1 MAGARRRQ
9 TVGGFPVGSWGP
21 LGVAAA
27 ATANLDLD
35 AQEAG
40 QDTFAAEL
48 AVLVQASL
56 QVQEAG
62 ADTAAGTASVLV
74 QLDLQAQD
82 GADTAAM
89 AASVQVQAD
98 LAAQDAPDTM
108 QATVT
113 AGGAEPEPEPEP
125 APGGGGGSWGTGPS
139 HRFVTHYAKEYPED
153 ARTPVARA
161 AAEAVQPTDAEVG
174 EQPPAAR
181 RPARP
186 RRATIFTPPA
196 PSAEALLLAEVLVM
210 QQEELLLAAQVQ
222 ADLLAIEALRA
233 AAMAREEEEAIELF
247 LLLEA

>member
-40 QDTFAAEL
+40 QDTLAAEL

-74 QLDLQAQD
+74 QLVLQAQD

-89 AASVQVQAD
+89 AASVQVQAA

-113 AGGAEPEPEPEP
+113 AGGAEPEPEP

-139 HRFVTHYAKEYPED
+139 HRVVTHYAKEYPED

-161 AAEAVQPTDAEVG
+161 AAEAVEPIDAEAG
-174 EQPPAAR
+174 EQPLAAGR
-181 RPARP
+181 LARP
-186 RRATIFTPPA
+186 RRATVFTPPA
-196 PSAEALLLAEVLVM
+196 PSAEALLLAEVLVL
-210 QQEELLLAAQVQ
+210 QQADLLLAAQVQ